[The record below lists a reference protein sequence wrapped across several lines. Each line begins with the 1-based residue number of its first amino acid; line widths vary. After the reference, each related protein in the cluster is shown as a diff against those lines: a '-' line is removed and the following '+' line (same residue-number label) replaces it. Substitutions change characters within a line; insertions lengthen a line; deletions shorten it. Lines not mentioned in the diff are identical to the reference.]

1 MEQAT
6 AQSRSVKTSK
16 PNSLTVRLPSIYGR
30 ELLQDLSMEF
40 ALPQADLHPSAGFPI
55 YLSRETDKPPEGS
68 FTFQS
73 ASRTQLKRLT
83 HAAENRYA

>member
-1 MEQAT
+1 
-6 AQSRSVKTSK
+6 
-16 PNSLTVRLPSIYGR
+16 
-30 ELLQDLSMEF
+30 MEF